1 MQPIQLSPVGMRSL
15 RPYALLAL
23 STRSPRT
30 ALKARHN
37 LPPYSTHYGLTRLFA
52 TSVRFHTQ
60 DPSSLKSE
68 TSPSLPAS
76 SQSQPKKFSL
86 RPYMDLMRMGRP
98 IGTYLLYAPCAWSIT
113 MAAQYTHAHPNVW
126 LTNLALFA
134 VGAFVMRSAG
144 CVINDM
150 WDAKIDAKVERTKSR
165 PIASGAV
172 SYGQATTLLG
182 LQLSTALAILL
193 QLNTYS
199 IVLGVIALVPVIIY
213 PTMKRYTNMPQIGM
227 GISFTTGSLIG
238 WSAVAGSCYWP
249 AVLPLYA
256 STIIWGI
263 HYDLIY
269 AHQDKVD
276 DKATGVGS
284 MALLFGDE
292 HTKKA
297 LTAFSI
303 VWMALLAYAVQAQS
317 PIFPSFFAENG
328 DTLSFQDW
336 FQHTLNTG
344 HPFFA
349 VSWLATAAH
358 VIWQIRT
365 LNMNNP
371 ADCWA
376 KFSSN
381 RIVGLI
387 IFLGL
392 AADYLYQR
400 MDVNGQAE
408 SAPIKAT

>member
-1 MQPIQLSPVGMRSL
+1 
-15 RPYALLAL
+15 
-23 STRSPRT
+23 
-30 ALKARHN
+30 
-37 LPPYSTHYGLTRLFA
+37 
-52 TSVRFHTQ
+52 
-60 DPSSLKSE
+60 
-68 TSPSLPAS
+68 
-76 SQSQPKKFSL
+76 
-86 RPYMDLMRMGRP
+86 MDLMRMGRP

-113 MAAQYTHAHPNVW
+113 MASQYAHVHPNVW
-126 LTNLALFA
+126 LSNLALFA
-134 VGAFVMRSAG
+134 AGAFVMRSAG

-238 WSAVAGSCYWP
+238 WSAIAGSCYWP

-328 DTLSFQDW
+328 DVLSFQDW
-336 FQHTLNTG
+336 FQHTLSTG

-349 VSWLATAAH
+349 ASWLATVAH
-358 VIWQIRT
+358 VVWQIRT

-387 IFLGL
+387 IFMGL
-392 AADYLYQR
+392 AADYLYQWIESS
-400 MDVNGQAE
+400 GQAGN
-408 SAPIKAT
+408 APIKAT